1 MQKHRS
7 PSRLSCTPHP
17 QHLLPEK
24 TEQKL
29 PRTCAFKAKRHKHH
43 AVLPASCYQSH
54 RPPPPA
60 THRGFATSLQ
70 GRAAWQVNKGKHRA
84 AGMKYKSSAI
94 CLHFMF
100 RASIQDG
107 CYVLEQQLPSQQPHT
122 RTQQPRSILTPP
134 ATAQLS
140 AVPPPPPKYSQP
152 HLALCL
158 PSCLPSLPHD
168 TKGRV

>member
-7 PSRLSCTPHP
+7 PSGLSCTPHP

-94 CLHFMF
+94 CLHFVSGEYSRRML
-100 RASIQDG
+100 RAG
-107 CYVLEQQLPSQQPHT
+107 AAAPV
-122 RTQQPRSILTPP
+122 P
-134 ATAQLS
+134 ATPHSHAATPQHPYAPSHRS
-140 AVPPPPPKYSQP
+140 AFSCTSPTSQIQPTSSCPLLALLPALPPP
-152 HLALCL
+152 
-158 PSCLPSLPHD
+158 
-168 TKGRV
+168 